1 LKKSKRNILRLTGG
15 FLFILF
21 LSWVSAHLLVSHYK
35 EAIHAIAIKEINH
48 RIKGNVTLGSLTPAF
63 FTTFP
68 HLAVCLT
75 DLVIRDSLWNQ
86 HHHDLLHAD
95 KIYISF
101 GWKSLLKGKPDVCK
115 VAVQRG
121 ALYLYT
127 DPCGISNL
135 IETEH
140 IKSTAPHHALPEF
153 SLRNTRITMENEM
166 LNARHEVFL
175 NKLHCQINE
184 RDSFTT
190 IYIDLRSI
198 VQGIGFNLEKGSY
211 LRGKT
216 LGGSFT
222 LTYYPEDRLLLK
234 NINLAIAD
242 KPFNINGAIF
252 LDADTMSY
260 DLRIRTDQIYYADA
274 HSLLTQA
281 IVQKV
286 SPITIDQPIDI
297 TASISGK
304 MARKVIPHIETG
316 FIVKRATMETPIGQL
331 ENATFSGT
339 FNNRIDTCQMPGD
352 ANTKFTFN
360 KLSADW
366 NQITLQSDLLEIT
379 NLLNP
384 VLSCDLK
391 SDFALTNLNTLGEST
406 TIQFVKGTGKLDV
419 HYHGSIAKEDTISP
433 VVNGLLSLHE
443 ASMHYLPRDLV
454 FDDCSGE
461 IEFTQHDVVLKDL
474 KATVGHSAFTMNG
487 YVQNLMAMLN
497 LNPEQLVIDLAI
509 TSPSLDLGD
518 FISYAKPSST
528 KTTVKTNPKNKITKA
543 TENTDRM
550 LQNGKTKLTIKAGEL
565 YYKKF
570 KATQV
575 TASLLMEGNKVT
587 MNEVR
592 LQHAGGTASVKG
604 TLVNGAR
611 TNFLKIDSRLTSM
624 DIPRLFRSFDNF
636 GQDAVTSVNTKGQ
649 LSAKIGIACE
659 LTDKAIVRENTMK
672 GTVDFSLVNGELNQF
687 EPAMKITEVAFKKRD
702 FSHIRFAELRNQL
715 QIDGSAFLIRKMEIR
730 SNVVVLFIEGIY
742 DTKRGTDMSIQVPV
756 SNLSR
761 AENDILENKD
771 KTGVNIRLRAKTGE
785 DGNLNI
791 SWDPLNN
798 AGRQRKAEAKKDDLP
813 KSGGRIP

>member
-1 LKKSKRNILRLTGG
+1 MKKSKRNILRLTGG
-15 FLFILF
+15 LLFILF
-21 LSWVSAHLLVSHYK
+21 LSWLTAHLLVSRYK
-35 EAIHAIAIKEINH
+35 EAIHAIAIQEINH
-48 RIKGNVTLGSLTPAF
+48 RIQGNVTLGSLTPAF

-115 VAVQRG
+115 VAIQRG

-135 IETEH
+135 IETNH

-153 SLRNTRITMENEM
+153 SLKKTRITMDNEM
-166 LNARHEVFL
+166 LNARHEIFL
-175 NKLHCQINE
+175 DKLHCQISE
-184 RDSFTT
+184 RDSFYTL
-190 IYIDLRSI
+190 YLDLRSI
-198 VQGIGFNLEKGSY
+198 VNGIGFNLEKGSY
-211 LRGKT
+211 LRGKS

-222 LTYYPEDRLLLK
+222 LTYFPEDRMVLK
-234 NINLAIAD
+234 NVNLSIAG
-242 KPFNINGAIF
+242 KPFNINGDIF
-252 LDADTMSY
+252 LKADTMSY

-274 HSLLTQA
+274 YSLLTQSL
-281 IVQKV
+281 VQKV

-297 TASISGK
+297 TASIKGK
-304 MARKVIPHIETG
+304 MAHKVIPHIETG
-316 FIVKRATMETPIGQL
+316 FIVKGAAMDTPLGWL

-339 FNNRIDTCQMPGD
+339 FNNRIDTCGVPGD

-366 NQITLQSDLLEIT
+366 NKITLKSDLLEIS
-379 NLLNP
+379 NLQNP

-391 SDFALTNLNTLGEST
+391 SDFALTNLNTLGESA
-406 TIQFVKGTGKLDV
+406 TIQFIEGTGKLDI
-419 HYHGSIAKEDTISP
+419 HYYGSIAKEDTVRP
-433 VVNGLLSLHE
+433 VLNGVMSLHE
-443 ASMHYLPRDLV
+443 ATMHYLPRDLI
-454 FDDCSGE
+454 FKECSGD
-461 IEFTQHDVVLKDL
+461 IEFTQQDLILKSL
-474 KATVGHSAFTMNG
+474 KATVGHSSFTMNG

-497 LNPEQLVIDLAI
+497 LNPEQLVIDLSI
-509 TSPSLDLGD
+509 TCPSLDLGD
-518 FISYAKPSST
+518 FISYAKPAAGKLAV
-528 KTTVKTNPKNKITKA
+528 KTTPKNKITKV

-550 LQNGKTKLTIKAGEL
+550 LQDGKTKLTVTAGEL

-575 TASLLMEGNKVT
+575 KASLLMEGNKVT

-592 LQHAGGTASVKG
+592 MQHAGGTASVKG

-611 TNFLKIDSRLTSM
+611 TNYLKIDSRLTSM

-636 GQDAVTSVNTKGQ
+636 GQDAVTAVNTKGQ

-702 FSHIRFAELRNQL
+702 FSQIRFAELRNQL

-742 DTKRGTDMSIQVPV
+742 DTKKGTDMSIQVPV

-771 KTGVNIRLRAKTGE
+771 KAGVNIRLRAKTGA

-798 AGRQRKAEAKKDDLP
+798 AGKQRKAEARKDNLP
-813 KSGGRIP
+813 TSRGNLP